1 MDDAKSEADLAER
14 PSVEHSIWEAM
25 ESMQGQIA
33 AEIRVML
40 GEAPIASSNFTPVDR
55 KRRITAMRECAARS
69 TSDAER
75 HESWMKRHLE
85 SGWTF
90 GTEFDSEKKIHPNLL
105 PWDQLPAATRSKA
118 RIFDIVAKAAAG
130 LCATIN
136 QK

>member
-75 HESWMKRHLE
+75 HESWMKMHLE